1 MKSSTKLFFPLAIA
15 MLLTACGGG
24 SSSATPSE
32 SAKSSEPPV
41 ASSQAPVSSEAA
53 PSSQAPDSEPPV
65 FSSWAPGDHYVK
77 NPTTIYL
84 TSSFNDK
91 YQQAINTVIE
101 EFKAIEPNVTIVN
114 QKETGSYDDVKTKV
128 INQVATQEHP
138 DMFVGYPDAVQ
149 EVLDYGVG
157 ADMTPFINNADYG
170 WSKNDLR
177 DIFPAYLEEGS
188 MYSIPGSYS
197 LPMCK
202 STEALYYNA
211 DVLIG
216 LNLAAYDSSINGG
229 AALSK
234 AYLDDLTWEDFFD
247 HLCPALLAY
256 NEAQPSDAKIFTG
269 DPIPNYGYRVLGY
282 DSDANLFITLA
293 EQYGYGYTS
302 IDQVT
307 GEGQL
312 DFVNDGMKGLMTKF
326 REYYNK
332 GYILT
337 GGTYSE
343 SSYTSSLFTAGQML
357 FCIGSTAGATHQYSQ
372 DFATGVARLPRATG
386 KARKVISQGPS
397 LGFLSHKKNNE
408 IDQDRMLAS
417 WLFYKFFTETE
428 NATNWA
434 ITTDYLPI
442 RYSVSETDDYLKY
455 SSATG
460 KTGEAVVKAATAK
473 YGATEVGND
482 LYSSPVFRGSGEAR
496 NQANS
501 LVVGCLSTDTSIDE
515 LFQKAYAETL
525 KKM

>member
-1 MKSSTKLFFPLAIA
+1 MKPTTRIIASIAIALSLLPAVAQVDESTQSGMRRLSCTSIMVGRLASTDGSVMTSHTCDSWYRTWMTMTPARDYERDTVTAIYDGRMHTTGPADSTKLYVRGTIPQARHTYRFLDTAYPCLNEKQLAMGETTIGGRDTLRNKKGLFMIEELARIALERCTTAREAIA
-15 MLLTACGGG
+15 LMG
-24 SSSATPSE
+24 
-32 SAKSSEPPV
+32 
-41 ASSQAPVSSEAA
+41 
-53 PSSQAPDSEPPV
+53 
-65 FSSWAPGDHYVK
+65 
-77 NPTTIYL
+77 
-84 TSSFNDK
+84 
-91 YQQAINTVIE
+91 
-101 EFKAIEPNVTIVN
+101 
-114 QKETGSYDDVKTKV
+114 
-128 INQVATQEHP
+128 
-138 DMFVGYPDAVQ
+138 
-149 EVLDYGVG
+149 
-157 ADMTPFINNADYG
+157 
-170 WSKNDLR
+170 
-177 DIFPAYLEEGS
+177 
-188 MYSIPGSYS
+188 
-197 LPMCK
+197 
-202 STEALYYNA
+202 
-211 DVLIG
+211 
-216 LNLAAYDSSINGG
+216 
-229 AALSK
+229 
-234 AYLDDLTWEDFFD
+234 
-247 HLCPALLAY
+247 
-256 NEAQPSDAKIFTG
+256 KI
-269 DPIPNYGYRVLGY
+269 
-282 DSDANLFITLA
+282 A

-302 IDQVT
+302 IDKVT
-307 GEGQL
+307 GEGKL
-312 DFVNDGMKGLMTKF
+312 EFVNDGMKQLMTKF
-326 REYYNK
+326 REYYSK

-372 DFATGVARLPRATG
+372 DFATGVARLPRAAG